1 MGLDQAKLKR
11 CGAKSKQTGK
21 PCRAVAIRGK
31 ERCFSHGGRSTG
43 ARTASGKAR
52 AAAANYKHGR
62 YTKEAIEDHLRSRT
76 MLGWMDDLDEIA
88 KG

>member
-43 ARTASGKAR
+43 ARTPSGKVR
-52 AAAANYKHGR
+52 AAAANFKHGR
-62 YTKEAIEDHLRSRT
+62 YTKETIAERLRSR
-76 MLGWMDDLDEIA
+76 MMMGWLDDLEEL
-88 KG
+88 GL